1 MGVLTVT
8 KKLNFKFQLVYCRAR
23 ARAAHIDAER
33 HRAAAEHVESRGM
46 SLNTDLC
53 SATLKHRLIDS

>member
-23 ARAAHIDAER
+23 AGAAHIDAER
-33 HRAAAEHVESRGM
+33 HRAAAERGVMSR
-46 SLNTDLC
+46 
-53 SATLKHRLIDS
+53 AEV